1 MKIFFILI
9 VLFFK
14 AVSAGELDGKGV
26 ICLIY
31 GNTIGFFFEEDR
43 AYEYKP
49 KGGKEKLELKK
60 REIGKYYT
68 DENNIFFDDVKINRK
83 TLAFLKYSSFRGE
96 CNAFKN
102 FDEFKK
108 NFNIESLIKDN
119 KI

>member
-1 MKIFFILI
+1 MKLLLIFVMFL
-9 VLFFK
+9 FK
-14 AVSAGELDGKGV
+14 AVNAGELDGKGV

-49 KGGKEKLELKK
+49 KGGKEKLELNKK
-60 REIGKYYT
+60 EAGKYYT
-68 DENNIFFDDVKINRK
+68 DENNIFFDDIKINRK
-83 TLAFLKYSSFRGE
+83 TLAFQKYSSFRGE
-96 CNAFKN
+96 CKAFKN
-102 FDEFKK
+102 FEEFKK